1 MAEFRFGLI
10 LLLALASVQTGRTQ
24 TGPFPSAQNY
34 NFGPTTSAKPTC
46 AECAVNKVYSLA
58 DLGEDPNLCKWI
70 AETIPQMIKPGCWTG
85 KNLCYYAPAKVM
97 AIHQT
102 PEVHAKVE
110 EFLANMRKSLPRDK
124 TTANR
129 PAHDPQVAPAQFNP
143 EPLRPADPASASQP
157 YPLPAPLQA
166 PKHLFH
172 FIIRYEGA
180 GIIDSNV
187 TKFTEALTKGATGF
201 GIQSSS
207 DPQNL
212 AVPTG
217 VAPTTWMNAVPVGNA
232 YQMMPTAE
240 GAMPHGLVPNVQP
253 AGSNSQPFPCPLPPA
268 SPTSPPTVRRGNTS
282 Y

>member
-1 MAEFRFGLI
+1 MEGEILMAGFRFSLI
-10 LLLALASVQTGRTQ
+10 LLAALVFAQVGRTQ
-24 TGPFPSAQNY
+24 Y
-34 NFGPTTSAKPTC
+34 TTSALPSPAC
-46 AECAVNKVYSLA
+46 ADCAVSKVYSLA
-58 DLGEDPNLCKWI
+58 DLGDDPNLCKWI
-70 AETIPQMIKPGCWTG
+70 AETIPQMIKPGWWTG

-110 EFLANMRKSLPRDK
+110 EFLATMRKSLPREK
-124 TTANR
+124 TAAMR
-129 PAHDPQVAPAQFNP
+129 HDPQVAPAQFNP